1 MTNTAPET
9 GVCFGK
15 PVTIRFGMFAV
26 MLGTTT
32 GGSIAYAAPCG
43 FTSKSL
49 QLTKALNEVTIPDC
63 DDPDAVAWIGRD
75 AASLSAQISGEGVL
89 AQEAVDT
96 WLEAQSSVDSVPIKI
111 VLTFPAK
118 VITWTGLAH
127 VSDLTVTGELGQRVT
142 MNVTIQSDGELVRVS
157 VPTGS

>member
-1 MTNTAPET
+1 MA
-9 GVCFGK
+9 K

-26 MLGTTT
+26 MLGNVATP
-32 GGSIAYAAPCG
+32 GVYAAPCG

-49 QLTKALNEVTIPDC
+49 QLTKELNEVTIPDC

-75 AASLSAQISGEGVL
+75 AASLSAQVSGEGVL

-96 WLEAQSSVDSVPIKI
+96 WLAAQESIDSIPIKI
-111 VLTFPAK
+111 VLSFPAK
-118 VITWTGLAH
+118 TVTWTGLAH
-127 VSDLTVTGELGQRVT
+127 VSDLTITGDLGQRVT

-157 VPTGS
+157 APVGS

>member
-1 MTNTAPET
+1 MA
-9 GVCFGK
+9 K

-26 MLGTTT
+26 MLGTTS
-32 GGSIAYAAPCG
+32 GGTTTYAAPCG

-49 QLTKALNEVTIPDC
+49 QLTKELNEVTIPDC
-63 DDPDAVAWIGRD
+63 DDPDAVAWVGRD
-75 AASLSAQISGEGVL
+75 AASLSAQVSGEGVL
-89 AQEAVDT
+89 AEESIDV
-96 WLEAQSSVDSVPIKI
+96 WLDAQNSVDSVPIKI

-157 VPTGS
+157 TPTGS